1 MEHSHSDSAA
11 LMRLGVMV
19 AVGLAFFTVI
29 EFLVATGH
37 LAASFFL
44 IVMIALAKIVLITLN
59 YMHVGKI
66 FKGEGAE
73 E

>member
-1 MEHSHSDSAA
+1 MEHSHSDAGA

-19 AVGLAFFTVI
+19 ALGLAALTVV
-29 EFLVATGH
+29 EYLVATGN

-44 IVMIALAKIVLITLN
+44 ILMIALAKIVLIMGN

-66 FKGEGAE
+66 FQGEGADE
-73 E
+73 